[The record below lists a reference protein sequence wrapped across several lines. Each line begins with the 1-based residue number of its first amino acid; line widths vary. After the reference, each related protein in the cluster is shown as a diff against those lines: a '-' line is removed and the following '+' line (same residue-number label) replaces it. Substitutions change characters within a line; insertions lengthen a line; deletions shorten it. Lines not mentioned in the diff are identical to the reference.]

1 MVVSII
7 SSVGLFG
14 VIGFGLWSRHE
25 RRMTELRLMHQ
36 NQGDANL
43 RASVEALQQ
52 EMRALRETSTQYDQ
66 SFDAAL
72 QRMES
77 RVEGLERR
85 VPEGEVNPSAN
96 LRAGR

>member
-14 VIGFGLWSRHE
+14 GVGFALWSRHE
-25 RRMTELRLMHQ
+25 RRMTELRLTHQ
-36 NQGDANL
+36 HQGDANL
-43 RASVEALQQ
+43 RATVEALQQ
-52 EMRALRETSTQYDQ
+52 EVRALRETSTQYDL

-85 VPEGEVNPSAN
+85 IPEGEVSPAAN